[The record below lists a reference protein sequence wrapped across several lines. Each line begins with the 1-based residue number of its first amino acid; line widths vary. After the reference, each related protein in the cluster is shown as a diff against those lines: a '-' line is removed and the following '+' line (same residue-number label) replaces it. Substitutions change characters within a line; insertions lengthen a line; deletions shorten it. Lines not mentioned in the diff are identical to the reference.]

1 MFKKHKQGAE
11 LSENVKNHIFNYNL
25 KNISLTALE
34 LCKKNHN
41 HVPIDLEKKI
51 HEKVGSIK
59 QCYE

>member
-1 MFKKHKQGAE
+1 MFKKHKQGVE

-41 HVPIDLEKKI
+41 HVPIDLEKNFMKR
-51 HEKVGSIK
+51 
-59 QCYE
+59 